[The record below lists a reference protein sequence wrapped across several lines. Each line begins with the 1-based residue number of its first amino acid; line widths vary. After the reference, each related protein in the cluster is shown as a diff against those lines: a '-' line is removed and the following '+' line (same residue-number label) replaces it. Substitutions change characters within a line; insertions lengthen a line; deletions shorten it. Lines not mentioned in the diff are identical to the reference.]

1 MNIKGAIFD
10 MDGTLIH
17 SLFFWERFWQ
27 SIGKRYFNDD
37 RFQGDLALEKRLRTS
52 VYPNSLRIVAEEY
65 HITDEHFF
73 EDYLT
78 FLSDFYRYEVSAKS
92 GAAEL
97 LSYLKEQKIPICVAS
112 ASNLGDLDIAL
123 RACGLREYIDSLHS
137 CAEVGVGKERPDIF
151 FKAADSMGLD
161 VSEVCVVEDS
171 FLALETAKAAGFH
184 TVGVYDMYSYEQE
197 RLRAASEVYL
207 GKDQTLADL
216 IGQIEVL

>member
-1 MNIKGAIFD
+1 MGTKIKIKGAIFD

-37 RFQGDLALEKRLRTS
+37 HFQVDVALEKKLRTS
-52 VYPNSLRIVAEEY
+52 IYPNSLRIVAEKY

-73 EDYLT
+73 DDYLQ
-78 FLSDFYRYEVSAKS
+78 FLSDFYRYEISAKS

-97 LSYLKEQKIPICVAS
+97 LSFLKEQGIPTCVAS
-112 ASNLGDLDIAL
+112 ASNLGDLDVAL

-151 FKAADSMGLD
+151 FKATESMGVD
-161 VSEVCVVEDS
+161 VCDVCVFEDS
-171 FLALETAKAAGFH
+171 FLALETAKAAGLMFIC
-184 TVGVYDMYSYEQE
+184 S
-197 RLRAASEVYL
+197 ASSLVFSISPSL
-207 GKDQTLADL
+207 
-216 IGQIEVL
+216 